1 MDEESCDND
10 EKDGKYVKKLYPEP
24 PQHYPESDH
33 EAKGGEAQVFCS
45 IKVVPRIRKAL
56 SAPSVTTIPPFDDTT
71 DAKDFPS
78 VTTILP
84 FDDTTDAKD
93 FPSVTTIPP
102 LGDTTDA
109 KDFDPTPP
117 VPNNSVSTCLI
128 KTKI

>member
-56 SAPSVTTIPPFDDTT
+56 SAPSVTTIPP
-71 DAKDFPS
+71 
-78 VTTILP
+78 
-84 FDDTTDAKD
+84 
-93 FPSVTTIPP
+93 

-117 VPNNSVSTCLI
+117 VPSNSVSTCLI

>member
-10 EKDGKYVKKLYPEP
+10 EKDGKYVKKLYPK
-24 PQHYPESDH
+24 SDH

-45 IKVVPRIRKAL
+45 IKVVPRIRKTL

-78 VTTILP
+78 VTTI
-84 FDDTTDAKD
+84 
-93 FPSVTTIPP
+93 PP

-109 KDFDPTPP
+109 NDFDPTPP

-128 KTKI
+128 KKIYNL